1 MDDLTKRNIQR
12 YEQTR
17 IVNLMGNIEDKTQRM
32 FHESYPELQDFY
44 EKEIAE
50 HTETRAK
57 ISRFRCKLE
66 NILRELQA

>member
-1 MDDLTKRNIQR
+1 MDDTTKRQIQR

-17 IVNLMGNIEDKTQRM
+17 IVNLMGDIEDTTKLM
-32 FHESYPELQDFY
+32 FHHAFPDLQDYY

-66 NILRELQA
+66 NTLKALQA